1 MSKCY
6 VVYTDYQ
13 EDTMILNNLQHNVV
27 IDKVFTS
34 ENKAIGYVKSE
45 LELQCDKIIHL
56 DEEPITQNAEWVAVL
71 KKGEDILFAEVYYN
85 NDWQYTIYIKEMEV
99 IQVLNLLIMWSLCGI
114 SHATLPKEKDN
125 GNNKK

>member
-1 MSKCY
+1 MNKCY

-45 LELQCDKIIHL
+45 LELQCDKVIHL
-56 DEEPITQNAEWVAVL
+56 NEEPITQNAEWVAVL
-71 KKGEDILFAEVYYN
+71 KEGEDILFAEVYYN

-99 IQVLNLLIMWSLCGI
+99 V
-114 SHATLPKEKDN
+114 
-125 GNNKK
+125 

>member
-45 LELQCDKIIHL
+45 LELQCDKVIHL
-56 DEEPITQNAEWVAVL
+56 NEEPITQNAEWVAVL
-71 KKGEDILFAEVYYN
+71 KEGEDILFAEVYYN

-99 IQVLNLLIMWSLCGI
+99 I
-114 SHATLPKEKDN
+114 
-125 GNNKK
+125 

>member
-27 IDKVFTS
+27 INKVSTN
-34 ENKAIGYVKSE
+34 EIKAIGYVKSE
-45 LELQCDKIIHL
+45 LELQCDKVIHL
-56 DEEPITQNAEWVAVL
+56 NEEPITQNVEWVAVL
-71 KKGEDILFAEVYYN
+71 KEGEDILFAEVYYN

-99 IQVLNLLIMWSLCGI
+99 I
-114 SHATLPKEKDN
+114 
-125 GNNKK
+125 

>member
-27 IDKVFTS
+27 IDRVFMN
-34 ENKAIGYVKSE
+34 EDMAISYVKSE

-56 DEEPITQNAEWVAVL
+56 NEEPITQNAEWVAVL
-71 KKGEDILFAEVYYN
+71 KKEEDILFAEVYYN

-99 IQVLNLLIMWSLCGI
+99 V
-114 SHATLPKEKDN
+114 
-125 GNNKK
+125 

>member
-27 IDKVFTS
+27 IDRVFMN
-34 ENKAIGYVKSE
+34 EDMAISYVKSE

-56 DEEPITQNAEWVAVL
+56 NEEPITQNAEWVAVL
-71 KKGEDILFAEVYYN
+71 KEGEDILFAEVYYN

-99 IQVLNLLIMWSLCGI
+99 I
-114 SHATLPKEKDN
+114 
-125 GNNKK
+125 

>member
-34 ENKAIGYVKSE
+34 KNKAIGYVKSE

-56 DEEPITQNAEWVAVL
+56 NEEPITQNAEWVAVL
-71 KKGEDILFAEVYYN
+71 KEEEDILFAEVYYN

-99 IQVLNLLIMWSLCGI
+99 I
-114 SHATLPKEKDN
+114 
-125 GNNKK
+125 

>member
-27 IDKVFTS
+27 INKVFTS
-34 ENKAIGYVKSE
+34 ENKAISYVKSE

-56 DEEPITQNAEWVAVL
+56 NEEPITQNTEWVAVL
-71 KKGEDILFAEVYYN
+71 KEGEGILFAEVYYN
-85 NDWQYTIYIKEMEV
+85 NDWQYTIYIKEVEV
-99 IQVLNLLIMWSLCGI
+99 V
-114 SHATLPKEKDN
+114 
-125 GNNKK
+125 

>member
-27 IDKVFTS
+27 IDRVFMD
-34 ENKAIGYVKSE
+34 EDMAISYVKSE

-56 DEEPITQNAEWVAVL
+56 NEEPITQNAEWVAVL
-71 KKGEDILFAEVYYN
+71 KKEEDILFAEVYYN
-85 NDWQYTIYIKEMEV
+85 NDWQYTIYIKETEV
-99 IQVLNLLIMWSLCGI
+99 V
-114 SHATLPKEKDN
+114 
-125 GNNKK
+125 

>member
-1 MSKCY
+1 MNKCY

-27 IDKVFTS
+27 IDRVFMN
-34 ENKAIGYVKSE
+34 EDMAISYVKSE

-71 KKGEDILFAEVYYN
+71 KKEEDILFAEVYYN

-99 IQVLNLLIMWSLCGI
+99 V
-114 SHATLPKEKDN
+114 
-125 GNNKK
+125 

>member
-1 MSKCY
+1 MNKCY

-27 IDKVFTS
+27 IDRVFMN
-34 ENKAIGYVKSE
+34 EDMAISYVKSE

-56 DEEPITQNAEWVAVL
+56 NEEPITQNAEWVAVL
-71 KKGEDILFAEVYYN
+71 KKEEDILFAEVYYN

-99 IQVLNLLIMWSLCGI
+99 V
-114 SHATLPKEKDN
+114 
-125 GNNKK
+125 

>member
-1 MSKCY
+1 MNKCY

-27 IDKVFTS
+27 IDRVFMN
-34 ENKAIGYVKSE
+34 EDMAISYVKSE

-56 DEEPITQNAEWVAVL
+56 NEEPITQNAEWVAVL
-71 KKGEDILFAEVYYN
+71 KKEEDILFAEVHYN

-99 IQVLNLLIMWSLCGI
+99 V
-114 SHATLPKEKDN
+114 
-125 GNNKK
+125 

>member
-1 MSKCY
+1 MNKCY

-27 IDKVFTS
+27 IDRVFMN
-34 ENKAIGYVKSE
+34 EDMAISYVKSE

-71 KKGEDILFAEVYYN
+71 KRGEDILFAEVYYN
-85 NDWQYTIYIKEMEV
+85 DDWQYTIYIKETEV
-99 IQVLNLLIMWSLCGI
+99 I
-114 SHATLPKEKDN
+114 
-125 GNNKK
+125 

>member
-1 MSKCY
+1 MNKCY

-27 IDKVFTS
+27 INKVFTN

-56 DEEPITQNAEWVAVL
+56 NEEPITQNAEWVAVL
-71 KKGEDILFAEVYYN
+71 KEEEEDILFAEVYYN

-99 IQVLNLLIMWSLCGI
+99 I
-114 SHATLPKEKDN
+114 
-125 GNNKK
+125 

>member
-27 IDKVFTS
+27 INKVFTN

-56 DEEPITQNAEWVAVL
+56 NEEPITQNAEWVAVL
-71 KKGEDILFAEVYYN
+71 KEEEEDILFAEVYYN

-99 IQVLNLLIMWSLCGI
+99 I
-114 SHATLPKEKDN
+114 
-125 GNNKK
+125 

>member
-27 IDKVFTS
+27 IDRVFMN
-34 ENKAIGYVKSE
+34 EDMAISYVKSE
-45 LELQCDKIIHL
+45 LELQCDKVIHL
-56 DEEPITQNAEWVAVL
+56 NEEPITQNAEWVAVL
-71 KKGEDILFAEVYYN
+71 KEREDILFAEVYYN

-99 IQVLNLLIMWSLCGI
+99 I
-114 SHATLPKEKDN
+114 
-125 GNNKK
+125 